1 MVEIEVVKS
10 IYCKLKALFFLAISA
25 LLEVLGYDV
34 AMSLCSPFI
43 VINRTSQ

>member
-10 IYCKLKALFFLAISA
+10 IHCKLKALLFLAISA

-34 AMSLCSPFI
+34 VMTLCSPFI
-43 VINRTSQ
+43 VINRPSQ